1 MVRRQKANYTIQSV
15 SHALD
20 VLEQFSSEAEEL
32 GVTELSKRLKLHKN
46 NVFRILATLESRG
59 YIEQNRSTENYR
71 LGIRCLRLGQGYLSQ
86 NGLRRQAEPV
96 MRTLVADC
104 GETAFV
110 AVLHQERAVVL
121 DACEPERPVR
131 YVPRIGDPTTAPESP
146 AGRVLLAFSESPT
159 PVREAPGNRSPSSQ
173 AAALATVVAA
183 GFASDPEAGES
194 DERSVAVPIRDYTGA
209 VVAALG
215 VAGPRSRLDEKQLQE
230 ILLPRLLEAGRML
243 SARLGYEEPSGN
255 GIRLSNF

>member
-20 VLEQFSSEAEEL
+20 VLEQFSAESEEL

-71 LGIRCLRLGQGYLSQ
+71 LGIRCLRLGQGYLVQ

-96 MRTLVADC
+96 MRALVADC

-110 AVLHQERAVVL
+110 AVPHQERAVVL
-121 DACEPERPVR
+121 DACEPERAVR
-131 YVPRIGDPTTAPESP
+131 YVPRIGQPSATEPGP
-146 AGRVLLAFSESPT
+146 AEQVLLAFSEAT
-159 PVREAPGNRSPSSQ
+159 GGGRKAG
-173 AAALATVVAA
+173 AAGLQLASVVAE
-183 GFASDPEAGES
+183 GFACDAAEGPT
-194 DERSVAVPIRDYTGA
+194 DERTAAVPIRDYTGA
-209 VVAALG
+209 VVAALC
-215 VAGPRSRLDEKQLQE
+215 VAGPRDRLSESRMREV
-230 ILLPRLLEAGRML
+230 LLPRLQEAGRTL
-243 SARLGYEEPSGN
+243 SARLGYDEPLGN
-255 GIRLSNF
+255 GIRASNF